1 MSRRCVTREIVT
13 FASSLLLLAAPGV
26 PGQRAAI
33 RDAVESMDDGRIV
46 LSYDARPGVRG
57 DGRNI
62 SFGWR
67 NYGHWHGRLQEGPV
81 RVTLRVIDGGITDIN
96 TVVGGRPVVRS
107 INARDLGTVPAAEA
121 ARFLLQVARADRSPA
136 AEDAILPAM
145 LADGVVVW
153 PELVGIAR
161 DESISGGVR
170 EAAVF
175 WLGQEAAA
183 TITAELAGLVE
194 DPDGDLEVREAAIFA
209 LSQRPPD
216 EGIPALLRVA
226 RSRIHPSLREKA
238 LFWLAQEDD
247 PRVVSLFE
255 EILSDGSPTR

>member
-1 MSRRCVTREIVT
+1 MSRRTVRPQILIATC
-13 FASSLLLLAAPGV
+13 SLLLAAPGAL
-26 PGQRAAI
+26 GQRIAI
-33 RDAVESMDDGRIV
+33 RDAVETMDDGRIV
-46 LSYDARPGVRG
+46 MSYEARPGVRG

-67 NYGHWHGRLQEGPV
+67 NHGDWRGGLQEGPV

-96 TVVGGRPVVRS
+96 TVVGGRPVIRS
-107 INARDLGTVPAAEA
+107 INARDLGMVPAAEA
-121 ARFLLQVARADRSPA
+121 ADFLLSVAREDRSPA

-153 PELVGIAR
+153 PELLDIAR
-161 DESISGGVR
+161 DESISGDVR

-175 WLGQEAAA
+175 WLGQEAAQ
-183 TITAELAGLVE
+183 TITSELADLVE
-194 DPDGDLEVREAAIFA
+194 DHNGDLEVREAAIFA
-209 LSQRPPD
+209 LSQRPTD

-226 RSRIHPSLREKA
+226 RSKLHPSLREKA

-255 EILSDGSPTR
+255 EILSGD